1 MDKLAST
8 FKMSRTLLACAL
20 FLWTAVRCDADAY
33 SVDNRGRIDDDD
45 DAGKTFL
52 TVFFEIGRKRLW
64 RE

>member
-1 MDKLAST
+1 
-8 FKMSRTLLACAL
+8 MSRTLLACAL

-45 DAGKTFL
+45 AGKTFL